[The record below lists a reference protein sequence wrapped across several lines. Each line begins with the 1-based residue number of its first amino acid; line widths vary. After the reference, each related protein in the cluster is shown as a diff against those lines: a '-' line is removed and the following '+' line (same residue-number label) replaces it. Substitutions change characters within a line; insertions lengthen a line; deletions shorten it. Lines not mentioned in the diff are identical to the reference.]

1 MMLIATLLLLFITY
15 TVYHYLFSPDSIVVV
30 KKELDTDKEYG
41 VPWVG
46 GFTFSLA
53 RRLAPWKSLG
63 RESQYL
69 EESYNK
75 VRRVI
80 LKREETKRRKGF
92 TKGSCAD
99 VKILVSTENMA
110 RFASYQG
117 SLVIMLCF
125 LILGFRG

>member
-15 TVYHYLFSPDSIVVV
+15 TVYHYLFSSDSIVVV
-30 KKELDTDKEYG
+30 KKELVTDKDYG

-46 GFTFSLA
+46 GFTSLLA

-75 VRRVI
+75 VWRVI
-80 LKREETKRRKGF
+80 LKRQETKRRKGF
-92 TKGSCAD
+92 TKGGCAD
-99 VKILVSTENMA
+99 VKILISTGNMA
-110 RFASYQG
+110 RFASCQG

-125 LILGFRG
+125 LMLGFRG

>member
-1 MMLIATLLLLFITY
+1 MLIATLLLLFITY
-15 TVYHYLFSPDSIVVV
+15 TVYHYLFSSDSIVVV
-30 KKELDTDKEYG
+30 VKKERDSDKKDG

-46 GFTFSLA
+46 GFTSSLA

-80 LKREETKRRKGF
+80 WEREEKEREEKGF
-92 TKGSCAD
+92 TKRRMC
-99 VKILVSTENMA
+99 
-110 RFASYQG
+110 
-117 SLVIMLCF
+117 
-125 LILGFRG
+125 